1 MGKSAELKEDS
12 QLRSAQLTINN
23 PQQNG
28 FDHDHIKAAFKEM
41 ASTKYYVMAD
51 EIGGNEGTYHTHAYV
66 IFNAPVRFSTL
77 KKRFPVAHIERC
89 LGTAKENYE
98 YVTKTGK
105 WTGDEKELTKVDGT
119 IEEWGER
126 PNFDNAGRNSLKQQ
140 LFTLVEQG
148 YSNLEIMRMNTDFV
162 GMMNTADD
170 IRLEILMDK
179 YKNVFRELEVIYIF
193 GDAGLGKT
201 RYVMEKYGY
210 SNVYKVSN
218 YKHPFDKYK
227 GQDVLLLDEYSSSF
241 PISDFNNITDG
252 YPYELDA
259 RYCGKYACYTKVFI
273 VSNLDIDKQYPNVQ
287 NETPFLWNAITR
299 RITKIMVFTG
309 SNQWEEY
316 NSYNEYQN
324 GFKAVLPTDECPYIS
339 DAEKQ
344 NSMEDELPFE

>member
-1 MGKSAELKEDS
+1 MGKSAELKEES

-23 PQQNG
+23 PQKNG

-41 ASTKYYVMAD
+41 ASTKYYIMAD
-51 EIGGNEGTYHTHAYV
+51 EVGGNEKTQHTHIYV
-66 IFNAPVRFSTL
+66 MFNTPVRFSTL

-105 WTGDEKELTKVDGT
+105 WEGTEKETTKVDGT

-179 YKNVFRELEVIYIF
+179 YKNVFRELEVTYIF

-210 SNVYKVSN
+210 SNVYKVPN
-218 YKHPFDKYK
+218 YRHPFDKYK
-227 GQDVLLLDEYSSSF
+227 GQDVLLLDEYTSSF
-241 PISDFNNITDG
+241 SITDFNNITDG

-259 RYCGKYACYTKVFI
+259 RYCGKYACYTKVYI
-273 VSNLDIDKQYPNVQ
+273 ISNLDIDEQYTIVQKQNS
-287 NETPFLWNAITR
+287 NLWHAITR
-299 RITKIMVFTG
+299 RITKIMKFTG
-309 SNQWEEY
+309 INKWEEY
-316 NSYNEYQN
+316 NGYNDYANRFSSVTSE
-324 GFKAVLPTDECPYIS
+324 DECPHIC
-339 DAEKQ
+339 DTKKTE
-344 NSMEDELPFE
+344 

>member
-1 MGKSAELKEDS
+1 
-12 QLRSAQLTINN
+12 
-23 PQQNG
+23 
-28 FDHDHIKAAFKEM
+28 M

-51 EIGGNEGTYHTHAYV
+51 EVGGNESTQHTHIYV
-66 IFNAPVRFSTL
+66 MFNAPVRFSTL

-105 WTGDEKELTKVDGT
+105 WEGTEKETTKVDGT

-179 YKNVFRELEVIYIF
+179 YKNVFRELEVTYIF

-259 RYCGKYACYTKVFI
+259 RYCGKYACYTKVYI
-273 VSNLDIDKQYPNVQ
+273 ISNLDIDDQYPIAKNKYSY
-287 NETPFLWNAITR
+287 LWNAITR
-299 RITKIMVFTG
+299 RITKFMKFTG
-309 SNQWEEY
+309 FNQWEEY

-324 GFKAVLPTDECPYIS
+324 SFKAVLPTDECPYIS